1 MCAPSLAACLIR
13 RHAYDSLALPIIL
26 NSAVEVCYTRQI
38 PLDGERFSYGK
49 LREHEAKSESSR
61 NAGVIV
67 FLRWF

>member
-49 LREHEAKSESSR
+49 LRVA
-61 NAGVIV
+61 
-67 FLRWF
+67 